1 MGDERDF
8 FPVACALGR
17 CPRTDFMG
25 RTLAVRAVALDVV
38 GEVFL
43 IYRRRNPL
51 FREQE

>member
-1 MGDERDF
+1 MSEISFQSLVLQG
-8 FPVACALGR
+8 VALG
-17 CPRTDFMG
+17 TDFMD

>member
-1 MGDERDF
+1 
-8 FPVACALGR
+8 
-17 CPRTDFMG
+17 MG